1 MRKSRQFNL
10 QRTARQFKYNYK
22 KKVLLHFVINV
33 YNCSVLSIAGV
44 SLSLGVAL
52 LANKKIQK
60 FSYFL
65 YFYQN
70 NDNEKEK
77 GYFHDKQ
84 NKLLMDKYLTLS
96 LELCKIKLTQIFTF
110 YFTFSFPS

>member
-1 MRKSRQFNL
+1 MQK
-10 QRTARQFKYNYK
+10 TARLYIITK
-22 KKVLLHFVINV
+22 KCFGYIVINE
-33 YNCSVLSIAGV
+33 YNCYVLSIAGV

-52 LANKKIQK
+52 LANKKIKK

-65 YFYQN
+65 YFYQY
-70 NDNEKEK
+70 NDNEQEK

-84 NKLLMDKYLTLS
+84 NKLLIDKYLKRS
-96 LELCKIKLTQIFTF
+96 LEFCKIKLTQIFTF